1 MENKAHA
8 LAAGLFVLLATA
20 LLAGLA
26 TWLTR
31 DQGQYDVY
39 EVSTREAVAGLQS
52 QAPVRYR
59 GVNVGK
65 VADIRFDPSNRGNV
79 LLRLLVDQSA
89 PMNKSTF
96 ATLSYQGV
104 TGLAFVQLDDAGA
117 ASEALQ
123 TNSETPTRIPMRP
136 ALLGQLAERGQSI
149 LDKVDEV
156 AARASDTLSPD
167 NQKRLARVL
176 DDASLAAQSV
186 TALSTRMQT
195 VLDAQLGPD
204 RVNIP
209 AFVRE
214 ASTTLKTLQST
225 TEKAGKAVDEAAAT
239 ARQLTAKDGALERIG
254 ESASAL
260 SSAADAF
267 SASTLPRVNQASD
280 DTARAAKQLG
290 RAANAVSDNPQL
302 LLFGNGALK
311 PGPGEPGFAAPG
323 AKP

>member
-39 EVSTREAVAGLQS
+39 EVSTREAVAGLQL

-65 VADIRFDPSNRGNV
+65 VADIQFDPSHRGNV

-117 ASEALQ
+117 SAEALQ
-123 TNSETPTRIPMRP
+123 TRSETPTRIPMRP
-136 ALLGQLAERGQSI
+136 ALLGQLAERGHTFLTKWDQ
-149 LDKVDEV
+149 V
-156 AARASDTLSPD
+156 APRTTAPLTPV
-167 NQKRLARVL
+167 NHIRLARVL
-176 DDASLAAQSV
+176 DDASLPAQSV

-195 VLDAQLGPD
+195 VLDAQLGPE

-209 AFVRE
+209 AFVQE
-214 ASTTLKTLQST
+214 AATTLKALQST

-239 ARQLTAKDGALERIG
+239 ARQLTAKDGALERIS
-254 ESASAL
+254 ESATAL
-260 SSAADAF
+260 TGAADAF

-302 LLFGNGALK
+302 LIFG
-311 PGPGEPGFAAPG
+311 
-323 AKP
+323 

>member
-8 LAAGLFVLLATA
+8 LAAGLFVLLASA

-26 TWLTR
+26 AWLTR
-31 DQGQYDVY
+31 DPGLYDVY
-39 EVSTREAVAGLQS
+39 EVSTREAVAGLQP

-65 VADIRFDPSNRGNV
+65 VDDIRFDPNNRGNV
-79 LLRLLVDQSA
+79 LLRLLVDHGA
-89 PMNKSTF
+89 PMNKTTF

-117 ASEALQ
+117 AGEPLQ
-123 TNSETPTRIPMRP
+123 TNSDKPTRIPMRP
-136 ALLGQLAERGQSI
+136 ALLGQLAARGQSI

-186 TALSTRMQT
+186 TALSTRLQT
-195 VLDAQLGPD
+195 VLDAQLGPE

-209 AFVRE
+209 AFVQE
-214 ASTTLKTLQST
+214 ASATLKTLQST
-225 TEKAGKAVDEAAAT
+225 TDKAGKAMDEAAAA
-239 ARQLTAKDGALERIG
+239 ARQLTAKDGALQRIG
-254 ESASAL
+254 DSAAAL
-260 SSAADAF
+260 ASAADAF
-267 SASTLPRVNQASD
+267 NVGTLPRVNQASE

-290 RAANAVSDNPQL
+290 RAANAVNDNPQL
-302 LLFGNGALK
+302 LIFGSGKQQA
-311 PGPGEPGFAAPG
+311 GPGEPGFAAPG

>member
-123 TNSETPTRIPMRP
+123 TNNETPTRIPMRP